1 MNINQAL
8 ARLKAIADAKEQ
20 ADLQVKLLSQR
31 SKEAPKGVTVQTY
44 NPGAEKYD
52 QGHGRYCVIDADLL
66 HVAIHQTAER
76 YAAEAAKLQ
85 PVIDMAEMALK
96 GVLATGEAK

>member
-1 MNINQAL
+1 MNIDQAL
-8 ARLKAIADAKEQ
+8 ARLKAISESNEQ
-20 ADLQVKLLSQR
+20 AAFQIQLLSR
-31 SKEAPKGVTVQTY
+31 RNKEAPKGVTVQTY

-66 HVAIHQTAER
+66 HTAIQQTAER
-76 YAAEAAKLQ
+76 YAAEAAKFQ

-96 GVLATGEAK
+96 GVLATGDTK